1 MRLGRFLTVQG
12 DLCVNLPIRGI
23 DDSGTAV
30 AIESLNSTLR
40 GVSRKW
46 KNAQREWT
54 AAMTQF
60 AMMFGDR
67 FSPSYSWHGRDS
79 LADMTQRVD

>member
-1 MRLGRFLTVQG
+1 M
-12 DLCVNLPIRGI
+12 
-23 DDSGTAV
+23 
-30 AIESLNSTLR
+30 IESLNSTLRTAICSHFPNDEAAIKLLYLALR

-67 FSPSYSWHGRDS
+67 FS
-79 LADMTQRVD
+79 VE